1 MFQPWGEIRSRRA
14 RLLLAGVA
22 VVVCWSSASAR
33 LARAEG
39 TAKYYFRLGDVKAS
53 ADVAPELKEVA
64 AGALR
69 DELSSRSH
77 WVSDLGVPAGDEAAL
92 IAAMK
97 KRGVRG
103 FDVSMRL
110 EELKQ
115 EVKDPV
121 AGRRTKR
128 LNVSARVSLFGT
140 AIPGAKLAFS
150 GEGQAGIESEA
161 TEQQMAAEGA
171 AALRDAIKSSIK
183 QAVDQA
189 ESKLSFV
196 PAAPLNE
203 KKRRKK

>member
-1 MFQPWGEIRSRRA
+1 M
-14 RLLLAGVA
+14 LAGLA
-22 VVVCWSSASAR
+22 AVVCWSGAPGR
-33 LARAEG
+33 PARA
-39 TAKYYFRLGDVKAS
+39 APAPKYYFRLAEVKAG
-53 ADVAPELKEVA
+53 ADVTAELKEMA

-69 DELSSRSH
+69 DELASRPT
-77 WVSDLGVPAGDEAAL
+77 WVSDLGVLAGDEPAL
-92 IAAMK
+92 IAEMK
-97 KRGVRG
+97 KRHVRG
-103 FDVSMRL
+103 FDVTMRL

-128 LNVSARVSLFGT
+128 LNVTARVSLFGT

-161 TEQQMAAEGA
+161 TEQQMAAESA

-189 ESKLSFV
+189 ESKLSVV

-203 KKRRKK
+203 KKRRK